1 MEKQKRQPWVDPA
14 NSIISAQTHRVPE
27 MVYPYS
33 AGVFGGLLGG
43 LGMLPFAI
51 AYGLMSGN
59 GVWYPVNLIAATI
72 LRNWQPASPAQLAEF
87 SIAGLIVGLA
97 LHILMS
103 TILGLSFAVILPT
116 LPGSPIFWAIVV
128 GPILW
133 AGAVFA
139 GLPLLNPVMARLV
152 DLPSFALAN
161 LSYGLILGI
170 TVARTPKIRA
180 EREQ

>member
-1 MEKQKRQPWVDPA
+1 MQNQKQQQWAEPSGA
-14 NSIISAQTHRVPE
+14 ALASHIHRVPE

-33 AGVFGGLLGG
+33 AGIYGGLLGG

-72 LRNWQPASPAQLAEF
+72 LRDWQSASPVQLAEF

-97 LHILMS
+97 LHIVMS

-116 LPGSPIFWAIVV
+116 LPGSPVFWAIVV

-133 AGAVFA
+133 VGAVFA

-180 EREQ
+180 E